1 MNAEIHHHPVI
12 HYQSNKFLLFPSP
25 LCFIPMKIP
34 FSIVLLV
41 VFARSLWAQPQQN
54 VSSKINEVTVF
65 LDGAQVHR
73 KANVTLPAGRTE
85 LVFSGLPLE
94 IRDQAIQVEANSKLT
109 LLSVLAQES
118 EANKKQVPVRKEL
131 DARIAAEREQMSKDS
146 VEIGILEYEED
157 LLTSNK
163 KFIEGQGT
171 LRPLELK
178 AHLDM
183 LRQNINRI
191 RTRQFELWKGIA
203 SRSGKIKAWEEEWTK
218 AQEPREASKKEVRIL
233 VECKVAGSYDIG
245 LRYFLKN
252 AGWAPSYDLRVQD
265 VKSPMELKWK
275 ARVFQATGEE
285 WKDVMLTLSNSDPE
299 SKADIPRLFPYTIT
313 KGFPQSTR
321 KKGSKGYLKVQT
333 GMVVDAQ
340 TREPIAF
347 AAIRI
352 FNRDGS
358 MTGAAS
364 DALGNFRLTIP
375 VDGFQKIEVMSVGY
389 KTLTVSSW
397 PADGRFSLQVQ
408 PKNLDE
414 VVVRNSYSAEAIR
427 AIPGLANDKKAKRA
441 ALKRKDEDKADSLS
455 DLSLPES
462 EENEQATNVN
472 VEIKEP
478 YSLSGNG
485 KEILVEIR
493 TEMLKADY
501 HYVCVPKVDPE
512 VYLTAE
518 LPDWEE
524 LNLLPGEASVYYE
537 NTFVGQTQIDTKDA
551 SDTLVLPLGVDRKIS
566 VSRQKVRSNSWKRMF
581 ESSRSDSREFQF
593 KVRNNKALAVPITI
607 LDQFPVS
614 DQEVVKVER
623 KDDGGG
629 KVDDAS
635 GIVTWKF
642 ELEPGKEKKWSLKYE
657 VKSPR
662 NQVLYLE

>member
-1 MNAEIHHHPVI
+1 
-12 HYQSNKFLLFPSP
+12 
-25 LCFIPMKIP
+25 MKIP
-34 FSIVLLV
+34 FSIVLLI

-118 EANKKQVPVRKEL
+118 EANKKPVPVRKEL

-233 VECKVAGSYDIG
+233 VECKVAGNYDIG

-321 KKGSKGYLKVQT
+321 KKGSKGYLKVQN

-347 AAIRI
+347 ATVRVI
-352 FNRDGS
+352 NRDAS
-358 MTGAAS
+358 VTGAAA
-364 DALGNFRLTIP
+364 DRNGNVRLTIP
-375 VDGFQKIEVMSVGY
+375 KEGFLRLEVFAVGY
-389 KTLTVSSW
+389 EKSILYDW
-397 PADGRFSLQVQ
+397 PSDGDFRLKEAARSM
-408 PKNLDE
+408 KE
-414 VVVRNSYSAEAIR
+414 VVVSSYKDEEKDMD
-427 AIPGLANDKKAKRA
+427 LKKP
-441 ALKRKDEDKADSLS
+441 KRKIRNRQVRQDSEEIS
-455 DLSLPES
+455 DDRYANPES

-472 VEIKEP
+472 VEIKDP